1 MSVTKIYIKSTKRI
15 RGNSLE
21 SLGVYFV
28 LRKYYACTI
37 FLLKCLQCKFE
48 NKDIPK
54 EWGAE
59 KMEELMNELTGSSTL
74 HYFRVLFLPG
84 LKTSIHPNL

>member
-1 MSVTKIYIKSTKRI
+1 MHVRFFFTEVFT
-15 RGNSLE
+15 
-21 SLGVYFV
+21 
-28 LRKYYACTI
+28 T
-37 FLLKCLQCKFE
+37 KFE